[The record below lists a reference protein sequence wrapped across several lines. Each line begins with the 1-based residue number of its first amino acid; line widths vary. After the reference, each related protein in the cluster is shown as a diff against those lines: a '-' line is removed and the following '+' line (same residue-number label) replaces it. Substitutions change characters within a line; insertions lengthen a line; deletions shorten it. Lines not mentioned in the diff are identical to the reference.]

1 MLKEVNTG
9 IVIATLLMLCSPEC
23 ANFVWLRNPK
33 SEAETTEY
41 MTEFDKINGED
52 SHERQ
57 WRELSD
63 NKPPQQDQRG
73 YGDGQYKHRNSNDSR
88 YNYNS
93 GNSVWTSTC
102 FSCGSRGHKANECPK
117 RKPYKGKKPSERKGQ
132 VKRVVEADNKWKKEL
147 VVTGEFTVSRRRV
160 LRGDVNR
167 NECELLL
174 DTGANLSAIVPR
186 LVQKEHYTGSYV
198 VLEDFRGESMM
209 APLAKVTV

>member
-1 MLKEVNTG
+1 M
-9 IVIATLLMLCSPEC
+9 
-23 ANFVWLRNPK
+23 
-33 SEAETTEY
+33 
-41 MTEFDKINGED
+41 
-52 SHERQ
+52 
-57 WRELSD
+57 
-63 NKPPQQDQRG
+63 
-73 YGDGQYKHRNSNDSR
+73 
-88 YNYNS
+88 
-93 GNSVWTSTC
+93 STC

-160 LRGDVNR
+160 LKGDVKG

-209 APLAKVTV
+209 APLAKVTVSVGDRKITQVFAVVEGLKDAVLLGKDIEVMDELLDKEMQLRKEEERKMV